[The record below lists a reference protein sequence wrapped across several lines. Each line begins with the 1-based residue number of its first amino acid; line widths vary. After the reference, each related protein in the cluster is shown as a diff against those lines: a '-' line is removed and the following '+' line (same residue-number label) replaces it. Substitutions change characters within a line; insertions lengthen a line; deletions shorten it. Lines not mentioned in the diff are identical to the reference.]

1 MGLELLKRLDTSA
14 VDLSFKRYHN
24 QTTTAIFKGGSTV
37 DKTGKDGG
45 AATEATLE
53 YEIEGAIE
61 DMDGGKL
68 NPGST
73 LKQRVW
79 IPKDGGEQTA
89 WRLKDLAFVALA
101 LGHPRPKEGEPAPV
115 PEDSDIGKRVSLL
128 LTYKPDKED
137 PNDKSKG
144 NQNFRVSAIKA

>member
-53 YEIEGAIE
+53 YEIETAIE

-79 IPKDGGEQTA
+79 IPQRMVASKTA

-101 LGHPRPKEGEPAPV
+101 LRSSPPQGRRAGPHA
-115 PEDSDIGKRVSLL
+115 
-128 LTYKPDKED
+128 
-137 PNDKSKG
+137 
-144 NQNFRVSAIKA
+144 